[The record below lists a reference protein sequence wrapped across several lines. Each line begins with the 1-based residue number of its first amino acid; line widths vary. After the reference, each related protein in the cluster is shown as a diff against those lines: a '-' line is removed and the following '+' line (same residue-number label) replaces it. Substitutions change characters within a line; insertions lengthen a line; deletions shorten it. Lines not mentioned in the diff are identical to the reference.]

1 MVAEQ
6 PVANIP
12 IPPPANGAAG
22 APDIDKLLAEEDVSL
37 IPQVKAN
44 DKLDMELGMRFKAAE
59 DARRDIELEMWQ
71 SFYRREGKYSPEVYA
86 KLKAA
91 KGSRMFSNITE
102 GKCGAAEA
110 NFVNMILFSPARAW
124 GLESSPIPELEG
136 DAALAVAKKAEA
148 MVGEVEGLTFEQAL
162 EALLAE
168 HKKAAKEEADK
179 RAERMQRL
187 IDDQFDEGGWRKAA
201 RSVIS
206 DFCTYEIAG
215 FLGPVIVKERRSM
228 VVGTSFAYQERLV
241 PKIMRLDPFGIY
253 VAAGATDA
261 ADADCFYRVLISD
274 DAAVELI
281 SAPNILTDRA
291 ELAYRR
297 KGTMVGSGDVD
308 HQKAEEQQRIQD
320 PTGEATNPDG
330 KHELVWW
337 WHRMTREEA
346 AGVMRQELPEDAK
359 PNERIGYMGLMLN
372 GVVISCMEN
381 WDPDGKPQIHLCSFR
396 QRPDSP
402 YGRSL
407 PWLNKDPQNQ
417 RNVSSRALHT
427 NILSSSSPMVEASLD
442 RLMDPWDSTQMYPGK
457 VIPTK
462 PPSVPDGRGALTML
476 QTPNF
481 TTQMLAAV
489 NQAGAW
495 SDDATGIYPQAYG
508 AARQT
513 GPAETM
519 GGYQM
524 LREDQMTVLKLA
536 IISLDEAVRSLVD
549 SFWKWNIRTPGHD
562 DCKGDFNVVPMGMVK
577 LFLDDQTAA
586 KRERMIAFYD
596 ERKDLAAVSLKPN
609 GLLRMQREW
618 FIMSGMDP
626 DEYLLTE
633 EEADA
638 EREKQRQAAEEQA
651 RREAE
656 AAAGNDGGGDVPP
669 QAKPESE
676 SDRIRAEADMARARA
691 AERKVAVEEG
701 KLAIARAD
709 AAARARKAIREERE
723 ARARIPQLAG
733 IEGGNGE

>member
-1 MVAEQ
+1 MVVNQSAEM
-6 PVANIP
+6 P
-12 IPPPANGAAG
+12 IPTPANGAA
-22 APDIDKLLAEEDVSL
+22 PDFDAMLADGETPLL
-37 IPQVKAN
+37 PQVPA
-44 DKLDMELGMRFKAAE
+44 DERLDQELGVRFKAAE
-59 DARRDIELEMWQ
+59 EARREIEEEMWQ

-110 NFVNMILFSPARAW
+110 NFVNMVLFSPARAW
-124 GLESSPIPELEG
+124 GIEASPIPELEG
-136 DAALAVAKKAEA
+136 AAAIEVARQAEELTGQ
-148 MVGEVEGLTFEQAL
+148 MEGVEFEQAV
-162 EALLAE
+162 ERISAAIKE
-168 HKKAAKEEADK
+168 SAKKEADK
-179 RAERMQRL
+179 RAERMQKR
-187 IDDQFDEGGWRKAA
+187 IDDQFAEGGWREAA

-206 DFCTYEIAG
+206 DFCTYEVAG
-215 FLGPVIVKERRSM
+215 FLGPVMVRERHRR
-228 VVGTSFAYQERLV
+228 VVGNAVVYEEEIT
-241 PKIMRLDPFGIY
+241 PKIVRLDPFGIY
-253 VAAGATDA
+253 PAAGAAHA
-261 ADADCFYRVLISD
+261 ADGDCFYRVLVSD
-274 DAAVELI
+274 DAAVELL
-281 SAPNILTDRA
+281 SLPNILEDRA
-291 ELAYRR
+291 RVAYGRR
-297 KGTMVGSGDVD
+297 GTMVGSGDVD
-308 HQKAEEQQRIQD
+308 HQKAEEQQRNQD

-346 AGVMRQELPEDAK
+346 AGVMRQELPDGAA
-359 PNERIGYMGLMLN
+359 PDERVGYMGLMLN
-372 GVVISCMEN
+372 GMVISCMEN
-381 WDPDGKPQIHLCSFR
+381 WDPSGKPQVHLCSFR

-402 YGRSL
+402 FGRSL

-417 RNVSSRALHT
+417 RNISSRALHT
-427 NILSSSSPMVEASLD
+427 NILSSSAPMVEASLD
-442 RLMDPWDSTQMYPGK
+442 RLSDPWDATSMYPGK
-457 VIPTK
+457 VIATK
-462 PPSVPDGRGALTML
+462 PAAVPDGRGALTML
-476 QTPNF
+476 PTPNF

-508 AARQT
+508 SARQA

-549 SFWKWNIRTPGHD
+549 SFWLWNMLTPGRD
-562 DCKGDFNVVPMGMVK
+562 DCKGDSKVVPKGMVK

-596 ERKDLAAVSLKPN
+596 ERKDLAATSLKPN

-618 FIMSGMDP
+618 FVMSGMDP

-638 EREKQRQAAEEQA
+638 EREKQRRAAEEQA

-656 AAAGNDGGGDVPP
+656 AAAGNAGGGEVPP

-676 SDRIRAEADMARARA
+676 SDRMHAEADMIRARA

-701 KLAIARAD
+701 KLTIQRADSVARAM
-709 AAARARKAIREERE
+709 KAQREDRE
-723 ARARIPQLAG
+723 ARAAVAQPAG
-733 IEGGNGE
+733 AEGGTGA